1 MNKAKVRPDGGS
13 LMRVVRMFF
22 RYYPVLAPLV
32 VFCILF
38 AAVVSS
44 IPSLFIQR
52 VIALI
57 QVWVESG
64 DWSSARAEL
73 MPYLMLLG
81 GLYLLSIIALTAQTQ
96 FLLNRLTT
104 TTPTAPAA

>member
-44 IPSLFIQR
+44 IPSLFIQSGTCLKEG
-52 VIALI
+52 ILNCNLWPLHLP
-57 QVWVESG
+57 QVHPERKSMRSEEPHV
-64 DWSSARAEL
+64 
-73 MPYLMLLG
+73 
-81 GLYLLSIIALTAQTQ
+81 
-96 FLLNRLTT
+96 
-104 TTPTAPAA
+104 